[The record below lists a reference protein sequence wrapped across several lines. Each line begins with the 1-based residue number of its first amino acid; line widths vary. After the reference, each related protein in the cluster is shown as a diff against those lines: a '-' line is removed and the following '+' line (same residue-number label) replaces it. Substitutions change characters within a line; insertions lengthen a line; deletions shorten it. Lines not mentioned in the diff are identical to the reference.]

1 MTVDAVD
8 LLSRTTPQQHAR
20 SNELV
25 RDVVLGMADG
35 LTVPFALAAGVTA
48 AHGSSNLVITAGV
61 AEIAAGAI
69 AMGLGGYLAAQ
80 AEVDHYR
87 GAYRREMLETEL
99 VPEEERM
106 EVREILSA
114 IGVNGPHLYEV
125 VDAIASDRKRWVNFM
140 MRYEL
145 GLAEPNARR
154 APYSAATIGA
164 SYVVGGIIPLL
175 PYFFASDAMHALS
188 ISAIVTLV
196 ALFVFGI
203 GKAKIT
209 GTPVLKSGLQTMLIG
224 ALASTVAFMLAR
236 LIHV

>member
-1 MTVDAVD
+1 MTSDVVG
-8 LLSRTTPQQHAR
+8 LLPRSSSAQSAR

-80 AEVDHYR
+80 AELDHYR
-87 GAYRREMLETEL
+87 GAYSREMRDTEDA
-99 VPEEERM
+99 PDEERT
-106 EVREILSA
+106 EVRDILSD
-114 IGVNGPHLYEV
+114 IGLNGPHLHEV

-145 GLAEPNARR
+145 GLAEPNTHR
-154 APYSAATIGA
+154 AHFSAATIGA

-175 PYFFASDAMHALS
+175 PYFFAKDAFHALV
-188 ISAIVTLV
+188 ISAVVTLL

-209 GTPVLKSGLQTMLIG
+209 STPVLRSGLQTMLIG
-224 ALASTVAFMLAR
+224 ALASGVAFALAR
-236 LIHV
+236 LIHT

>member
-1 MTVDAVD
+1 MTSGVAD
-8 LLSRTTPQQHAR
+8 LLSQAPHDRHAR
-20 SNELV
+20 SSEFV

-69 AMGLGGYLAAQ
+69 AMGLGGYLSVQ
-80 AEVDHYR
+80 AELDHYR
-87 GAYRREMLETEL
+87 GAYSRELHDTETA
-99 VPEEERM
+99 PEEERT
-106 EVREILSA
+106 EVRDILSG
-114 IGVNGPHLYEV
+114 IGLNDPHLREV
-125 VDAIASDRKRWVNFM
+125 VDAIASDRHRWVNFM

-145 GLAEPNARR
+145 GLAEPNVRR
-154 APYSAATIGA
+154 APFCAATIGT

-175 PYFFASDAMHALS
+175 PYFFASDAMHALV

-196 ALFVFGI
+196 ALFVFGV

-209 GTPVLKSGLQTMLIG
+209 STPVLKSGLQTMLIG
-224 ALASTVAFMLAR
+224 ALASSVAFALAR
-236 LIHV
+236 LIHL

>member
-1 MTVDAVD
+1 MTIDTVDQLARPASG
-8 LLSRTTPQQHAR
+8 LHAR
-20 SNELV
+20 SNEIV
-25 RDVVLGMADG
+25 RDIVLGLADG

-48 AHGSSNLVITAGV
+48 AHGSSSLVITAGV

-80 AEVDHYR
+80 TELEHYR
-87 GAYRREMLETEL
+87 SAYNREMLDTVA
-99 VPEEERM
+99 VPEQERT
-106 EVREILSA
+106 EVRDILSG
-114 IGVNGPHLYEV
+114 IGLNGPHLHEV

-145 GLAEPNARR
+145 GLEEPNVRR
-154 APYSAATIGA
+154 APFSAATIGA

-175 PYFFASDAMHALS
+175 PYFFAPDPMHALA
-188 ISAIVTLV
+188 ISVVVTLI

-209 GTPVLKSGLQTMLIG
+209 STSMLKSGLQTALIG
-224 ALASTVAFMLAR
+224 ALASAVAFGLAR